1 MTANKFTGVVLL
13 IVFGLYGYHATGFE
27 RALSVD
33 IVGPQLFP
41 IIIAIVGSALAALLL
56 VQDHLKKTE
65 DPSTA
70 ELVQLQFGIELEKLV
85 PWLLMLAYVFL
96 LYLFGF
102 YVASFIFLVS
112 LGWWLG
118 IRSPVKLVI
127 YAVSV
132 VAVSALL
139 FRTALHMLLP
149 ESTLALSLGL

>member
-1 MTANKFTGVVLL
+1 MTANKLTGAVLL
-13 IVFGLYGYHATGFE
+13 IAFGLYGFHATGFE

-41 IIIAIVGSALAALLL
+41 IIIAIAGSALAALLL
-56 VQDHLKKTE
+56 IQDRLKKT
-65 DPSTA
+65 DGSPKA
-70 ELVQLQFGIELEKLV
+70 ERIQPQFDIELAKLV

-112 LGWWLG
+112 LGWWFG

-127 YAVSV
+127 YAAGV

-139 FRTALHMLLP
+139 FRTALDMLLP